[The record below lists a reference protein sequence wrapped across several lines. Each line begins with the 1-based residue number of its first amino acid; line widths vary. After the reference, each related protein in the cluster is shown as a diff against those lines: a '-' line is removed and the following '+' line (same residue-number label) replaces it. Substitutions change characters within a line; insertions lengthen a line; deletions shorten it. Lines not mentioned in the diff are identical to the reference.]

1 MAFEGLSEKLQAFT
15 KKLRGKARITESELN
30 EMLREVKLALLE
42 ADVNYKVVKEFV
54 NSIHDKALGQDVLK
68 SLTPG
73 QQVVKIVKDELIE
86 LLGGTDS
93 KIAFSPNPPTVIM
106 LVGLQGSGKTT
117 TAGKLA
123 NLLRKQGKK
132 PLLVACDVYRP
143 AAIKQLQVVG
153 AQLNIPVYANE
164 TDKNVVRI
172 AKQAK
177 EIAISKLNDVVILDT
192 AGRLQIDE
200 NLMQELK
207 DIKSN
212 VKPHEIILVVD
223 SMTGQEAVNVASK
236 FNEDLGIDGVILT
249 KLDGDARGG
258 AAISVKKVTGK
269 PIKFVGTGEKLNEIE
284 EFHPDRMA
292 SRILGMG
299 DVLSIIEQAEEAFD
313 KEEAEKLEKKLRKN
327 KELDLNDYLA
337 QLKQVKKMGSFS
349 SILKMIPGMNKLNV
363 NVDDK
368 EFVRIEAII
377 SSMTNEERENPKLLN
392 ASRRIRIA
400 NGSGTQVQDINKFM
414 KSFELTQSMMKKMKT
429 GSLDPRM
436 KKMMKGLNLDKMS
449 EDELQELEKK
459 LGK

>member
-15 KKLRGKARITESELN
+15 RKLKGKARITESELN

-42 ADVNYKVVKEFV
+42 ADVNYKVVKDFI

-73 QQVVKIVKDELIE
+73 QQVVKIVKDELVE

-93 KIAFSPNPPTVIM
+93 KIAFTPNPPTIIM

-123 NLLRKQGKK
+123 NLLRKQGKN
-132 PLLVACDVYRP
+132 PLLVACDIYRP

-153 AQLNIPVYANE
+153 AGLNIPVYTNE
-164 TDKNVVRI
+164 NEKDVVKI
-172 AKQAK
+172 TKQAK
-177 EIAISKLNDVVILDT
+177 EVAISKLNDVVILDT

-200 NLMQELK
+200 ELMNELK
-207 DIKSN
+207 DVKSSL
-212 VKPHEIILVVD
+212 KPHEILLVVD
-223 SMTGQEAVNVASK
+223 SMTGQEAVNIASK
-236 FNEDLGIDGVILT
+236 FDEDLGIDGVVLT
-249 KLDGDARGG
+249 KLDGDTRGG

-269 PIKFVGTGEKLNEIE
+269 PIKFAGTGEKLNEIE
-284 EFHPDRMA
+284 EFHPERMA

-313 KEEAEKLEKKLRKN
+313 AEEAEKLEKKLRKN
-327 KELDLNDYLA
+327 KDLDLNDYLA

-349 SILKMIPGMNKLNV
+349 SILKMIPGMSKYSV

-368 EFVRIEAII
+368 EFIRIEAII
-377 SSMTNEERENPKLLN
+377 SSMTNEERENPKILN

-400 NGSGTQVQDINKFM
+400 KGSGTQVQDINKFI

-429 GSLDPRM
+429 GNLDPRM
-436 KKMMKGLNLDKMS
+436 KKMMKGMNLDNLS
-449 EDELQELEKK
+449 EDELRDLENK